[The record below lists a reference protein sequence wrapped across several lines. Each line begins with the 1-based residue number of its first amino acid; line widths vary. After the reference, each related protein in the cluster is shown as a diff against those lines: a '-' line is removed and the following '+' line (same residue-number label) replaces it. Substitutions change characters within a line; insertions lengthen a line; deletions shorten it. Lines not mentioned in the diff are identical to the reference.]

1 MSGSAVASL
10 GLTLCW
16 RAPKKDLWAADLW
29 ARLLT
34 WTRVFA
40 GYLPAKAPPAEAMGR
55 LIGP

>member
-1 MSGSAVASL
+1 MASL